1 MYFFYIN
8 SLAKRLECP
17 LLHFIYSQSWKTM
30 EIYLDI
36 DRVLCN
42 MECSFMV
49 LQFSEFVRRSR
60 FPLLIPAPKYLD
72 VSWKHPT
79 KVKCPFALAWFSM

>member
-1 MYFFYIN
+1 
-8 SLAKRLECP
+8 
-17 LLHFIYSQSWKTM
+17 M

-72 VSWKHPT
+72 VS
-79 KVKCPFALAWFSM
+79 